1 MKNHPIYIIGKG
13 NLGWHLAQLFE
24 FNQIEIKGW
33 LSSRESLERFDLT
46 NEAILF
52 LTVSDS
58 VIEKIVCELLN
69 NNNRLIIVYCSGS
82 IDIVSKYPEN
92 VICWYP
98 LYSFTK
104 GIPVDWNKVPVFTEI
119 GDSLIKQTIE
129 NINIQLNIK
138 SVEISA
144 EIRKRLHLSAVFINN
159 FTTACAV
166 AANTVLNDSILFTYL
181 LPILN
186 QTIEKITN
194 YSGDELVNIQ
204 TGPAKRRDEIVIEE
218 HLALLK
224 SLASERQ
231 LYDAVSKYIKQK
243 TI

>member
-24 FNQIEIKGW
+24 INQIETKGW
-33 LSSRESLERFDLT
+33 LSSRESLECFDLT

-52 LTVSDS
+52 LTVSDR

-69 NNNRLIIVYCSGS
+69 KNNRLIIVYCSGS

-119 GDSLIKQTIE
+119 GDSSIQQMIG
-129 NINIQLNIK
+129 NINKQLNIK

-159 FTTACAV
+159 FTTACAI
-166 AANTVLNDSILFTYL
+166 AANTVLNDSTLFTYL

-186 QTIEKITN
+186 QTIEKITDYN
-194 YSGDELVNIQ
+194 GDELVNIQ

-243 TI
+243 TK

>member
-1 MKNHPIYIIGKG
+1 
-13 NLGWHLAQLFE
+13 
-24 FNQIEIKGW
+24 
-33 LSSRESLERFDLT
+33 
-46 NEAILF
+46 
-52 LTVSDS
+52 

-69 NNNRLIIVYCSGS
+69 KNNRLIIVYCSGS

-119 GDSLIKQTIE
+119 GDSSIQQMIG
-129 NINIQLNIK
+129 NINKQLNIK

-159 FTTACAV
+159 FTTACAI
-166 AANTVLNDSILFTYL
+166 AANTVINDSTLFTYL

-186 QTIEKITN
+186 QTIEKITDYN
-194 YSGDELVNIQ
+194 GDELVNIQ

-243 TI
+243 TK

>member
-33 LSSRESLERFDLT
+33 LSSRESLERFELT

-243 TI
+243 TK